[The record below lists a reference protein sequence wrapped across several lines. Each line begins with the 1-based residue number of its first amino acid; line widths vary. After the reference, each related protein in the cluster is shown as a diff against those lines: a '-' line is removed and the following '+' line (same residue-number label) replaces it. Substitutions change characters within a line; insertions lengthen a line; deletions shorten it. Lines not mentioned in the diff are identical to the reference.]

1 MGAAASALSN
11 EIPDRVDLM
20 TIDRLT
26 RKFGLKVDIDM
37 VRFDVLKD
45 RDGTVSR
52 RDALQLI
59 ENKLPP
65 IYSLNAL
72 CVWPSSAFNID
83 VEESGTWTLWSCYSF
98 CMLWYCLY
106 ILMLNVVFICSVLGC
121 FHNVVFNW
129 ILQSLN
135 GWAQLF
141 FFASLKH
148 FWRINSELHLQSQ
161 KQPKNYSKANIK

>member
-37 VRFDVLKD
+37 VRFNVLKD

-72 CVWPSSAFNID
+72 CV
-83 VEESGTWTLWSCYSF
+83 
-98 CMLWYCLY
+98 
-106 ILMLNVVFICSVLGC
+106 
-121 FHNVVFNW
+121 
-129 ILQSLN
+129 
-135 GWAQLF
+135 
-141 FFASLKH
+141 
-148 FWRINSELHLQSQ
+148 
-161 KQPKNYSKANIK
+161 